1 MRVWLNPAWQ
11 LTFADGRATFQ
22 GEKKKYV
29 LHDRTG
35 TVSRLADALDGG
47 CDDEAL
53 EALTR
58 RDSDCGGLVRALR
71 RRGLL
76 IESPTGPAGDDSVH
90 ARQWGHLAL
99 HTHRPDEAQRRI
111 CDATVMVMGVGG
123 TGSVVLQ
130 HLIGAGV
137 ERFVLVDS
145 DNVQANNL
153 NRQFIFPRA
162 AVGESKLTAARTYTS
177 DRVPDAEIEL
187 VDRFVGSS
195 AEIDE
200 VLDAHPDIDAV
211 AVCIDQPIG
220 SISDAVTE
228 SAWARNVPSIFGG
241 VGMQRGF
248 YGPLFAPGRST
259 ATPKDFAYTESAGS
273 DAAND
278 PGAVSDSGNLR
289 STHYS
294 FGPNNTII
302 GAWMAA
308 AIIHHLADIT
318 ELVEYDVRKIIDFE
332 TGRITAQTR

>member
-11 LTFADGRATFQ
+11 LVLSDGKVTFQ

-29 LHDRTG
+29 LDDRKG
-35 TVSRLADALDGG
+35 AVRRLVETLEDG
-47 CDDEAL
+47 CDNEVL

-58 RDSDCGGLVRALR
+58 RDSDCDGLVRALR
-71 RRGLL
+71 ARGLL
-76 IESPTGPAGDDSVH
+76 VESPTGPAGDDSVH

-99 HTHRPDEAQRRI
+99 HTLRPDEAQRRV

-137 ERFVLVDS
+137 GRFVLVDS
-145 DNVQANNL
+145 DDVQLNNL

-162 AVGESKLTAARTYTS
+162 AVGEPKLAGAHAYIS
-177 DRVPDAEIEL
+177 DRVPDAEVTL
-187 VDRFVGSS
+187 VNRFVSS
-195 AEIDE
+195 PAEIDE
-200 VLDAHPDIDAV
+200 ILDAHPDVHAV

-220 SISDAVTE
+220 SISDAVAE
-228 SAWARNVPSIFGG
+228 SAWARNTPSIFGG

-248 YGPLFAPGRST
+248 YGPLFTPGRST
-259 ATPKDFAYTESAGS
+259 VTPKDLAYPENAESNATDGS
-273 DAAND
+273 
-278 PGAVSDSGNLR
+278 GSLR
-289 STHYS
+289 STRYS

-308 AIIHHLADIT
+308 SIIHHLAGIARS
-318 ELVEYDVRKIIDFE
+318 EEYDVRKIIDFE
-332 TGRITAQTR
+332 TGRITAQTW